1 MTVAS
6 LRAAVAARAG
16 LVALLVVILSE
27 LSPCTVVA
35 QPGAP
40 TPPAKR
46 ERDAVHFTDALRAND
61 PKLAETFDGAADSL
75 QAGHEIVIL
84 FDGRSV
90 TALRMTPGKAKKTA
104 LEELGL
110 SRQEQTAW
118 AERLGLPA
126 AQAPRNRFEL
136 VRRLAGAGAKVFV
149 NRNAVKLYGLSDE
162 EIHPIATPI
171 SERQMARL
179 LDETGLCYTYRH

>member
-1 MTVAS
+1 MSLGAS
-6 LRAAVAARAG
+6 RRPWMAALAG
-16 LVALLVVILSE
+16 GAALLGVILSE
-27 LSPCTVVA
+27 LPPP
-35 QPGAP
+35 PGAAQ
-40 TPPAKR
+40 TAAPAPSRR

-61 PKLAETFDGAADSL
+61 PKLAETLDGAADSL

-90 TALRMTPGKAKKTA
+90 TALRMNLGKAKKTP

-136 VRRLAGAGAKVFV
+136 VQRLAGAGAKVFV

-171 SERQMARL
+171 SERQMAKL

>member
-1 MTVAS
+1 MS
-6 LRAAVAARAG
+6 LGACRRPRVAALAG
-16 LVALLVVILSE
+16 VAALLGVILSE
-27 LSPCTVVA
+27 LSPS
-35 QPGAP
+35 PGAAQ
-40 TPPAKR
+40 TAAPARR

-90 TALRMTPGKAKKTA
+90 TALRMNLRKAKKTP

-110 SRQEQTAW
+110 SHQEQTAW

-136 VRRLAGAGAKVFV
+136 VQRLAGAGAKVFV
-149 NRNAVKLYGLSDE
+149 NRNAVKLYGLGDE

-171 SERQMARL
+171 SERQMAKL